1 VFLQAPIVTNG
12 FDNVCGFFAT
22 IFLATTFGVSGLLAE
37 GDRVAVRGA
46 ENLSEGAEVKIIVS
60 LSAVKSTLE

>member
-1 VFLQAPIVTNG
+1 VRPVDTGDSSGDLIGVT
-12 FDNVCGFFAT
+12 
-22 IFLATTFGVSGLLAE
+22 GLLAE
-37 GDRVAVRGA
+37 GDRVAVRGG